1 MDDWTDE
8 ALVEAAQGADIG
20 AFEVLVRRHEGFVVA
35 TALRVVRNRST
46 AEDLAQESFFR
57 AWRSLS
63 SFRGDSQFRTW
74 MYRIATN
81 LALNH
86 VSRGREDAVE
96 EIPDLSPS
104 DSTSPT
110 AIASGMEAAWREAVA
125 SMPDEL
131 RNPYQLREFDDQ
143 SYEEIAATL
152 GVPLNT
158 VRTRI
163 HRARKNVNNAMKEW
177 L

>member
-1 MDDWTDE
+1 MR
-8 ALVEAAQGADIG
+8 

-35 TALRVVRNRST
+35 AALRVVRNRST

-57 AWRSLS
+57 AWRNLS
-63 SFRGDSQFRTW
+63 SFRGDAQFRTW

-96 EIPDLSPS
+96 EIPELSRLDTTTTTAVAS
-104 DSTSPT
+104 D
-110 AIASGMEAAWREAVA
+110 MDAAWRGAVA
-125 SMPDEL
+125 SMPEEL
-131 RNPYQLREFDDQ
+131 RGPYQLREFEDQ
-143 SYEEIAATL
+143 SYEEIASRL

-163 HRARKNVNNAMKEW
+163 HRARKHVNNTMKEW